1 MRENENGSIFET
13 STAYIESEKR
23 SVGRTMQVQVVVD
36 EKTGEQCVTGYDA
49 EGKMKVTLLFQS
61 EVSVDAEKLITET
74 LKRNFVGRL
83 KKELA

>member
-1 MRENENGSIFET
+1 MNKK

-23 SVGRTMQVQVVVD
+23 LVGRTMQVQAAVD

-49 EGKMKVTLLFQS
+49 KGKMKVTLLFQS

-74 LKRNFVGRL
+74 LKRSFLERI
-83 KKELA
+83 KKESA